1 MDAGDRENPGD
12 QIAETQSSDRRLQ
25 GEGIMESLLS
35 LVRKAVRAIC
45 LLLLAALIATPLLQ
59 IVMRGIFNV
68 PMSGAEELA
77 RYFLICLSFIGASY
91 VTREGGQIRM
101 EEFQALIPPTPRW
114 LLQMAIE
121 LTAVV
126 LFAVF
131 LAASVVTIL
140 NNLRNQTATLEMPFW
155 LFMGPLAVGSLLLII
170 ESGAM
175 FIHTFRR
182 GRPEAKQ
189 TVLT

>member
-1 MDAGDRENPGD
+1 
-12 QIAETQSSDRRLQ
+12 
-25 GEGIMESLLS
+25 MESLLS
-35 LVRKAVRAIC
+35 LIRKAVRAIC
-45 LLLLAALIATPLLQ
+45 LVLLAALIVTPLLQ

-77 RYFLICLSFIGASY
+77 RYFLICMSFIGASY

-101 EEFQALIPPTPRW
+101 EEFQVLIPPMPRW
-114 LLQMAIE
+114 FLQMVIE
-121 LTAVV
+121 LSAVI

-131 LAASVVTIL
+131 FVASVVTIL
-140 NNLRNQTATLEMPFW
+140 NNLRNQTPTLEMPFW
-155 LFMGPLAVGSLLLII
+155 LFMAPLAVGSLLLIV
-170 ESGAM
+170 ESAAM